1 MIWRK
6 RIKWKGASGGNEQRI
21 HTEDSVDDVISGF
34 QIPFEVFGE
43 GDVELL

>member
-1 MIWRK
+1 MV
-6 RIKWKGASGGNEQRI
+6 
-21 HTEDSVDDVISGF
+21 HTEDGVDDVIGGF